1 MRHAVKPETHSRTI
15 AAADV
20 KQWFGRKAPSEAA
33 CSEIAERLTKMRWAS
48 DPQATFTPWVAE
60 PDVDAD
66 RWWNFE
72 AATSAAETLL
82 AAFPR
87 MLRHWDGLRWAPET
101 SGGHPAIKAAQEA
114 LLAARPFIAAPFG
127 PYERQD
133 HRKRVRPAD
142 WHPPALAI
150 KHILIQVL
158 KRGGEELPISAATPP
173 RRGLCTRRWRRWATK
188 RLAVG
193 IRRPRRTRSPPS
205 CGAGKSALPNGLHRR
220 DLVCVAYAS
229 PFMALKHSASSQTCG
244 VCPCGFCD
252 SRN

>member
-158 KRGGEELPISAATPP
+158 KRGGERAPHFSRDAAATRVVHEALAQMGYKTS
-173 RRGLCTRRWRRWATK
+173 RRGDTASETNTIATFLRRWEERAAK
-188 RLAVG
+188 RV
-193 IRRPRRTRSPPS
+193 T
-205 CGAGKSALPNGLHRR
+205 
-220 DLVCVAYAS
+220 
-229 PFMALKHSASSQTCG
+229 
-244 VCPCGFCD
+244 
-252 SRN
+252 